1 MSYGG
6 GAKCAVCEK
15 AVYHNDPKISAD
27 GKTWHASCFKCKE
40 CKSNITLAKWVQLDG
55 ENFCK
60 PCYKK
65 VFMLRG
71 EYSDVG
77 GSAPTFAGS
86 TATATAGEGGAG
98 ESATTSAA
106 AAAPP
111 YTAPAPAPAAAAKVA
126 SPAPK
131 PTGTTPAPAGE
142 SKFGGGAKC
151 PVCAKSVYAAEPSV
165 AADGNK
171 FHAACFRCLECKAQ
185 LTLAKWCVCCA
196 VSSFCCG
203 WAFCLLSAQFIRP
216 LPPVN
221 FFCLS
226 LSVHSSLF
234 FLHAR
239 AQLQG
244 PA

>member
-15 AVYHNDPKISAD
+15 SVYHNDPKISAD

-40 CKSNITLAKWVQLDG
+40 CKSNITLAKWAQLDG

-71 EYSDVG
+71 KYSDVG

-86 TATATAGEGGAG
+86 TATAPAGEGGAG
-98 ESATTSAA
+98 ESGTNSA

-111 YTAPAPAPAAAAKVA
+111 PSTAPAPAAAAKVA

-131 PTGTTPAPAGE
+131 STGTTPAPTGE

-185 LTLAKWCVCCA
+185 LTLAKWCVRCVLCA
-196 VSSFCCG
+196 VCCG
-203 WAFCLLSAQFIRP
+203 WTFCFLGARFIRP
-216 LPPVN
+216 CRHLI
-221 FFCLS
+221 FC
-226 LSVHSSLF
+226 SSHF
-234 FLHAR
+234 QSIHPSFTYTQT
-239 AQLQG
+239 QLQG